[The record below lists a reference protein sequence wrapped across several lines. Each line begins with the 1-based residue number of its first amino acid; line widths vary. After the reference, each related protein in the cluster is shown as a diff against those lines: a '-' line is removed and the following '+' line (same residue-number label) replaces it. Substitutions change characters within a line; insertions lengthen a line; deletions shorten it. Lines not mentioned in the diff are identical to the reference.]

1 MKKILS
7 LFVVAAAFAGCSKS
21 SNSAPANSADVMFV
35 NGCAG
40 TGSVYV
46 TDGSTKVTGASNI
59 AFAGTSGYQYIM
71 AGSPD
76 ITFYVSS
83 LGGTD
88 PLKSFNASF
97 AANTHYSVFVGGIIT
112 NSSYVVTADDVSAPP
127 SGNAKVRFINLSND
141 TLSENVAANTT
152 SIATGITSLQ
162 ASSFTDITAGTYIIK
177 AGDPANIGSVVS
189 TASLSFSAGK
199 IYTVMLTGTLS
210 GTGTSGLTLTAINNN

>member
-1 MKKILS
+1 
-7 LFVVAAAFAGCSKS
+7 
-21 SNSAPANSADVMFV
+21 MFV

-46 TDGSTKVTGASNI
+46 TNGSTKVTGASNI
-59 AFAGTSGYQYIM
+59 PFAGTSGYQYTT

-88 PLKSFNASF
+88 PLKSFTASF
-97 AANTHYSVFVGGIIT
+97 TAKTHYSVFVGGIIT
-112 NSSYVVTADDVSAPP
+112 NSSYVVTADDLSAPS

-162 ASSFTDITAGTYIIK
+162 ASSFTAITAGTYIIK

-199 IYTVMLTGTLS
+199 IYTVILTGTLS
-210 GTGTSGLTLTAINNN
+210 GTGTSGLTLTVLNNN

>member
-46 TDGSTKVTGASNI
+46 TDGSTKVTGASNV
-59 AFAGTSGYQYIM
+59 AFAGTSGYQYIT

-88 PLKSFNASF
+88 PLKSFCSKYPLF
-97 AANTHYSVFVGGIIT
+97 CFCGGHYYQLILRGYCG
-112 NSSYVVTADDVSAPP
+112 
-127 SGNAKVRFINLSND
+127 
-141 TLSENVAANTT
+141 
-152 SIATGITSLQ
+152 
-162 ASSFTDITAGTYIIK
+162 
-177 AGDPANIGSVVS
+177 
-189 TASLSFSAGK
+189 
-199 IYTVMLTGTLS
+199 
-210 GTGTSGLTLTAINNN
+210 